1 MDNPIHDI
9 TSKVTKYCEYSLVF
23 SNADTMK
30 SNIRRFIKRNYNKNF
45 SISVEMSRFIENAI
59 HLHIDF
65 GYDNHFHILIAQ
77 GNTNE

>member
-1 MDNPIHDI
+1 MGNPIHDI

-30 SNIRRFIKRNYNKNF
+30 SNIRRFIRRNYDKNF
-45 SISVEMSRFIENAI
+45 SISVEISRFMENVI

-65 GYDNHFHILIAQ
+65 GHDSFFHISITP
-77 GNTNE
+77 GNID